1 MLYLH
6 SQNVENDTDIIIKT
20 VILLIKPGLDILKAT
35 KLEVQ
40 SPKMWKWYSIII
52 LKCMRQ

>member
-20 VILLIKPGLDILKAT
+20 VILLIKPGLDILK
-35 KLEVQ
+35 V
-40 SPKMWKWYSIII
+40 
-52 LKCMRQ
+52 